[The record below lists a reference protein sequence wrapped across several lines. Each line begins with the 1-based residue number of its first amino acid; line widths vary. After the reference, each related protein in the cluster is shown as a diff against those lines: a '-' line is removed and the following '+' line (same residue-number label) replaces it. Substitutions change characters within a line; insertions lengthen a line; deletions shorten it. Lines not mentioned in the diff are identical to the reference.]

1 MWYQSFWFTQ
11 LLIIVAITLAF
22 LAFIYPRLPEP
33 ISKIGTGGQA
43 EKKRW
48 APFIY
53 ITLLFLILSGTA
65 IFFQVKHRQKLARFK
80 VIPYHFKEI
89 KDLSDF
95 EADKYSATLVT
106 EPNLTTPR
114 QKEVILAANKQI
126 IKSKSDASVIW
137 IAVFDSDNAVFNQLD
152 KQNPHFI
159 AQSQWRRKN
168 YVGLL
173 PQSFVSNDNYKG
185 IEIFFNHD

>member
-11 LLIIVAITLAF
+11 LLIVAAIILVF
-22 LAFIYPRLPEP
+22 LTFIYP
-33 ISKIGTGGQA
+33 

-53 ITLLFLILSGTA
+53 ITLLFLILSGTS
-65 IFFQVKHRQKLARFK
+65 IFFQVKHKQKLSRFK
-80 VIPYHFKEI
+80 VIPYHFKSI

-95 EADKYSATLVT
+95 EADKYSASIVT
-106 EPNLTTPR
+106 KPNLTTEQ
-114 QKEVILAANKQI
+114 QKEVISTATKQL
-126 IKSKSDASVIW
+126 IKNKSDASVIW
-137 IAVFDSDNAVFNQLD
+137 LAVFDSDYAEFDQLD
-152 KQNPHFI
+152 RKNPHFI

-173 PQSFVSNDNYKG
+173 PQSFVSNDNYKE